1 MSDRVLSLDIST
13 KTGWALLVSDDQSYT
28 LEAWGHIKKTSEPEG
43 KYPGTY
49 VDWAYQ
55 CFGELVR
62 LIDTH
67 HPDVLVIEETA
78 SGSQNIFSQKILEYI
93 HFLVARLIRDTGIKA
108 VYLMTEEWR
117 RLTGCLMTKEEKK
130 QNATRS
136 KLKKEL
142 EAKKE
147 ATSLIKDKNG
157 KRVTKVSRK
166 HVNIRRANEVFG
178 SYFKT
183 PLIKKDEDTA
193 DALLLAFAYHARKT
207 KGVPNGI
214 QLG

>member
-1 MSDRVLSLDIST
+1 MSDRVLGLDIST
-13 KTGWALLVSDDQSYT
+13 KTGWSLLVSDDVEYS
-28 LEAWGHIKKTSEPEG
+28 LEAWGHIPKTSEPDG
-43 KYPGTY
+43 QYPGNY

-55 CFGELVR
+55 CFGEIVD

-67 HPDVLVIEETA
+67 QPTILVIEETA

-93 HFLVARLIRDTGIKA
+93 HFLVARLIRDTGIRA

-117 RLTGCLMTKEEKK
+117 RMTGCQMTKEEKK

-136 KLKKEL
+136 KIVKEL
-142 EAKKE
+142 KAKKE
-147 ATSLIKDKNG
+147 AASLIKDKDG

-183 PLIKKDEDTA
+183 PLLKKDEDTA
-193 DALLLAFAYHARKT
+193 DALLLAFAYHARKI
-207 KGVPNGI
+207 KGASNGI
-214 QLG
+214 